1 MALVAIHQPNFFPW
15 LGYFDK
21 IRQSDIFIFLD
32 AVDYPR
38 AGSGG
43 MCSWVNRVRLAI
55 HGEARWVTCP
65 VRRLAMGTPILAAE
79 IDDNQPWRVKL
90 IKSLTANY
98 ARAPHFADA
107 MALIEPLVK
116 HPESN

>member
-1 MALVAIHQPNFFPW
+1 MALVTIHQPNFFPW

-43 MCSWVNRVRLAI
+43 MGSGVNRVRVAI
-55 HGEARWVTCP
+55 QGEARWVTCP
-65 VRRLAMGTPILAAE
+65 LRRFAMGLT
-79 IDDNQPWRVKL
+79 RVGGMTENEATL
-90 IKSLTANY
+90 ECA
-98 ARAPHFADA
+98 ADA
-107 MALIEPLVK
+107 SCRLDD
-116 HPESN
+116 

>member
-43 MCSWVNRVRLAI
+43 MGSWVNRARIAI
-55 HGEARWVTCP
+55 QGEARWVTCP
-65 VRRLAMGTPILAAE
+65 VKRTQMGAPIFTVE
-79 IDDNQPWRVKL
+79 IEDTQPWRVKL
-90 IKSLTANY
+90 LKTLATNY
-98 ARAPHFADA
+98 ARARRFADA
-107 MALIEPLVK
+107 MAF
-116 HPESN
+116 